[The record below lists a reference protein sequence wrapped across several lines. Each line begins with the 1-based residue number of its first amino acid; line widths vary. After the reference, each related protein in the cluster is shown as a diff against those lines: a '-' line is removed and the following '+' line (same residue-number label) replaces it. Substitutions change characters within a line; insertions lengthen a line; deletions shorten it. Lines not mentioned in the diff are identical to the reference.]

1 MRTYCSV
8 IFILLSI
15 LTIGIFIWW
24 GYSELKLEE
33 ERKQK
38 EQIEQ
43 QQKEE
48 KERQKQKELIKESL
62 SELFEEKG
70 VLIEDKDG
78 TSYILDK
85 NGNKVEINIE
95 NIEYLENLNVDSL
108 IADSTD

>member
-43 QQKEE
+43 QEKEE
-48 KERQKQKELIKESL
+48 EERQKQKELIKESL

-70 VLIEDKDG
+70 VLVKEDGNPYVID
-78 TSYILDK
+78 S
-85 NGNKVEINIE
+85 NGNKIEINIE

-108 IADSTD
+108 LADSTD